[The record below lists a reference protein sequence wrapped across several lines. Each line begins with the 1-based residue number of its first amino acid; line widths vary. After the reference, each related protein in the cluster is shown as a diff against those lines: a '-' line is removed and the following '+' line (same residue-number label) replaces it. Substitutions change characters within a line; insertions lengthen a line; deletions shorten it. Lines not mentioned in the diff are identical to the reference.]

1 MFSIGGGRVVN
12 FWSNGD
18 TGGGLDYGVAVA
30 TPAQALDYVSGGV
43 SAAIAG
49 GVSAAIAGGV
59 SEPSSLWLL
68 AGAALGLL
76 TLLRRS
82 ASA

>member
-49 GVSAAIAGGV
+49 GVS
-59 SEPSSLWLL
+59 EPSSLWLL